1 MPTTATRDGW
11 PKKYF
16 SGIATNTRITRPMP
30 VTQAATR

>member
-1 MPTTATRDGW
+1 MPTTATSSGW